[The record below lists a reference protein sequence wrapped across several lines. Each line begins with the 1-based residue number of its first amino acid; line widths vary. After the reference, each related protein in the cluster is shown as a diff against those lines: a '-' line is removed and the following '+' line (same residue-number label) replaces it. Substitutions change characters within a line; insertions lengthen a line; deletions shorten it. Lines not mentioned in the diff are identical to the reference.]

1 MFQDLLINIIIIE
14 RDLMESFDLLIV
26 LKSMVSL
33 KNNFMSI

>member
-14 RDLMESFDLLIV
+14 RDLIESFDFLIV
-26 LKSMVSL
+26 LKSIVSV